1 MSDFEVL
8 GSDFLL
14 DASDVSL
21 SHVELIL
28 EFVHPLFIL
37 GLDLSLLGAE
47 TLETFLVFFNL
58 LGLAV
63 INISLTRNLLVALDD
78 FFLSVL
84 ILTSHLTQVLLCLG

>member
-1 MSDFEVL
+1 MSHFEVL

-21 SHVELIL
+21 SHIKLIL
-28 EFVHPLFIL
+28 QLVHPLVVL

-47 TLETFLVFFNL
+47 VLETFLVLFNL
-58 LGLAV
+58 LSLAV
-63 INISLTRNLLVALDD
+63 VNISLTRNLLMALDN

-84 ILTSHLTQVLLCLG
+84 ILASHLTQVLLRLG